1 MKYPHEHL
9 SLEDKIALQE
19 QCERRPKAE
28 GLSFKQYAEVP
39 VDKIVQKIGDK
50 LHNQARSEGLDW
62 EKVTEFENRIKEGRY
77 KFTYEQPVVIK
88 LPDGTYFLV
97 TGEHRFQS
105 HKGLGI
111 KTMFCSVVEF
121 ASQADLLI
129 FQSNENDEETE
140 FIQNV
145 RTSSDVVLTL
155 CNLYDHGD
163 IKDIQDDKEL
173 NLFLGKLRQKTK
185 DYPTLRNNFRK
196 KYGVASAVTSYDAEG
211 RAEWCS
217 KYAPDIDFTTT
228 EPDEN
233 GIVYLNKTFKGGK
246 GKGGLRDLDYD
257 PRAFFDACEIIMRN
271 PKVKKVVIVASLNKA
286 DSDKIPKM
294 RKYKEEEMISEWQ
307 KRVREL
313 ALLMG
318 LVEGQEKG
326 IDPSDMIEF
335 RWLPQISGKE
345 DFTKFVSNEE
355 ETE

>member
-9 SLEDKIALQE
+9 SLEQKIALQE

-28 GLSFKQYAEVP
+28 GLSFKQFDEIP
-39 VDKIVQKIGDK
+39 VEKIVQKIGDK
-50 LHNQARSEGLDW
+50 QSNQARSEGLDW

-88 LPDGTYFLV
+88 LPNGTYFLV

-121 ASQADLLI
+121 ASEADLLI

-163 IKDIQDDKEL
+163 ITDIQDDKEL

-246 GKGGLRDLDYD
+246 GRGGLRDLDYD

-294 RKYKEEEMISEWQ
+294 RKYKEEETISEWQ
-307 KRVREL
+307 ERVREL